1 MVSITMIKKIICLGS
16 VLFVSSAYSQVSQ
29 GDSTHVTDT
38 HSDTSKTN
46 FNIPIFNTT
55 GADADS
61 DMDQQDV
68 ASLLQSSRDVFVQFS
83 SFQFSSA
90 RYRMRGYQSENQLIL
105 INGINVSNLETG
117 AANFSSWGGLND
129 VTRFSENRFG
139 NTASRFGFS
148 GAGGFTNMDSKA
160 SSFRKGTR
168 ISYGNAN
175 RAFRNRVMVTHS
187 TGMMQNGWAL
197 TLSASS
203 RTGDEVYIPGTYFR
217 ANAFYLSLDKR
228 INEKHLISLTSF
240 VAPVEQGRSASEQL
254 EVYELAGTNYYNSL
268 WGYQNG
274 EVRNSS
280 VRKTSRPMVM
290 LSHIYT
296 PSLTSRLTT
305 SVFYNWGKTSQSG
318 LNWNNS
324 PNPRPNYYRYLPSYF
339 YNQGL
344 TAQGD
349 ALTSLWQNDVN
360 TRQIN
365 WDRLIAMNQANLYTM
380 PSQVGQGLNSNETR
394 ARYILEDRVEN
405 IKSFGFNTIYNK
417 RIENLFVSAGLN
429 GNIFKNN
436 QYKTLNDLLG
446 ATFWLDY
453 DQFASNLGVDAA
465 FQQNDLAN
473 PDKKIFKGDKFGYDY
488 NVNINKVQSWGQA
501 EYSIDKFDVY
511 IGAEVATTQVWRE
524 GFVANGKF
532 PTDSKG
538 KSDVI
543 SYVNYGVKGGVTYKI
558 NGRNFLTANGS
569 FLTRPPEVNNMF
581 LSEQTRNEATNGVT
595 SEQVGSYEFSYL
607 AKYPGFKARATYY
620 NTTMNNQSNTRV
632 FWHDLYNNN
641 VNYIVTG
648 LNEKHQG
655 VEIGIE
661 KTLFTSHVIQGAFGY
676 GNYYY
681 TNNAKA
687 QAWQS
692 NNNVELYKDRTV
704 YLKNYRLGGTPQM
717 VSGLGYKYQGKK
729 YWFVSATF
737 NYFGEFYIEP
747 NPDRRTAEALEAYVE
762 GDSKIQDVIGQ
773 EKLPDFYTVN
783 ANAGKSFR
791 IKGKYFLNFN
801 ASVNNILN
809 DKNIIIWGFEQLRWD
824 VGDLTKFPN
833 KYQYMLGTTFM
844 LSATFSF

>member
-1 MVSITMIKKIICLGS
+1 MINFTMIKNSLCFGLL
-16 VLFVSSAYSQVSQ
+16 LFVGSSFSQVSPS
-29 GDSTHVTDT
+29 DSTNVTDT
-38 HSDTSKTN
+38 QSDSTKTN
-46 FNIPIFNTT
+46 FNIPIFSTT

-68 ASLLQSSRDVFVQFS
+68 SSLLQSSRDVFSQFS

-117 AANFSSWGGLND
+117 AANYSSWGGLND
-129 VTRFSENRFG
+129 VTRYSENRFG
-139 NTASRFGFS
+139 NTASRVGFS
-148 GAGGFTNMDSKA
+148 GSGGYTNIDSKA

-197 TLSASS
+197 TVSASS
-203 RTGDEVYIPGTYFR
+203 RTGDQVYIPGTYFR

-228 INEKHLISLTSF
+228 LNDKHLFSLTSF
-240 VAPVEQGRSASEQL
+240 LAPVEQGRSASEQI
-254 EVYELAGTNYYNSL
+254 EAYELAGTNYYNSL

-280 VRKTSRPMVM
+280 VRKTTRPMVM
-290 LSHIYT
+290 LSHIYS
-296 PSLTSRLTT
+296 PNLTSKLTT
-305 SVFYNWGKTSQSG
+305 SIFYNWGKTSQSG

-324 PNPRPNYYRYLPSYF
+324 PNPRPDYYRYLPSYF
-339 YNQGL
+339 NNQGL

-365 WDRLIAMNQANLYTM
+365 WDRLIAMNQANFYTM
-380 PSQVGQGLNSNETR
+380 PSQVGQGINTNETR

-417 RIENLFVSAGLN
+417 RIENLFISAGLN

-446 ATFWLDY
+446 ATYWLDY
-453 DQFASNLGVDAA
+453 DQFAQNLGVDAA
-465 FQQNDLAN
+465 FQQNDLSN
-473 PDKKIFKGDKFGYDY
+473 PDKKIFKGDKFGYNY
-488 NVNINKVQSWGQA
+488 TVNINKVQTWGQA
-501 EYSIDKFDVY
+501 EYSYNKFDVY
-511 IGAEVATTQVWRE
+511 VGLEFSSTQVWRD

-538 KSDVI
+538 KSGVI
-543 SYVNYGVKGGVTYKI
+543 SFMNYGLKGGVTYKI

-581 LSEQTRNEATNGVT
+581 ISEQTRNDITKGVT
-595 SEQVGSYEFSYL
+595 SERVGSYEFSYL

-620 NTTMNNQSNTRV
+620 HTTINNQSNARV

-641 VNYIVTG
+641 VNYIITG
-648 LNEKHQG
+648 LNETHQG
-655 VEIGIE
+655 IEVGIE
-661 KTLFTSHVIQGAFGY
+661 KTLFTSHIIQAAFGY

-692 NNNVELYKDRTV
+692 NNNVELYQDRTV
-704 YLKNYRLGGTPQM
+704 YLKNYRLGGTPQLA
-717 VSGLGYKYQGKK
+717 SGIGYKYQGKK
-729 YWFVSATF
+729 FWFVSATV

-747 NPDRRTAEALEAYVE
+747 NPDRRTAEAVEAYVA
-762 GDSKIQDVIGQ
+762 GDSKIQSVIGQ
-773 EKLPDFYTVN
+773 EKLPDFHTVN
-783 ANAGKSFR
+783 ASAGKSFR

-809 DKNIIIWGFEQLRWD
+809 NKKIIIWGYEQMRWD
-824 VGDLTKFPN
+824 VGALNKFQN
-833 KYQYMLGTTFM
+833 KYQYMLGTTYM
-844 LSATFSF
+844 LTVNFSF